1 MKTLRLFV
9 FSALTSLALYLVAAP
24 QQNQKTP
31 PAQPQRETIAR
42 PLTEKE
48 KKRAEDRLKKE
59 LETPYRK
66 WLNEDV
72 AYIIT
77 QEERDAFKKLDT
89 DDQREQFIE
98 QFWLRRDPTPDTEEN
113 EFKEEHYRRIAY
125 ANEHFAS
132 GVPGWKTDRGRIY
145 IMYGPPDD
153 IDDHS
158 SGGTYERPREEGGG
172 QTSTYPFQQWR
183 YRYIEGVGTG
193 VVIEFV
199 DPTMS
204 GEFHMTMDPSEKD
217 ALLYTPD
224 AGLTMYEQMGITQ
237 KTDRFTRTDGTTLG
251 VPLDEMMDSQNEFT
265 RLAQYTNLFKPPA
278 VKFTDLEALV
288 DSHISY
294 NVLPMKVHTAYFPIT
309 EASAMAYFT
318 IEFANKDLQF
328 ASKDG
333 VQRATVDIYARITT
347 MSGRRVNVF
356 EDTVQVDSPPEML
369 QEYAKQR
376 SIYQK
381 AVPLAP
387 GRYRIDIVASDL
399 VAGTKT
405 TYPAAIDVPQLDP
418 DKLSASTMVLADQ
431 IYAVPMKSIG
441 AGPFVIGSSHVRPR
455 MDDVFNRDEKLGIY
469 LKVYNFGQDE
479 ATRKPSGEVEY
490 EVLKNGA
497 AGKIIDYTEELSQI
511 QGASCAQVTIEKLL
525 PLKTLAPGVYT
536 IRLKITD
543 KIRNQ
548 VLTPSAQFTVT

>member
-9 FSALTSLALYLVAAP
+9 LCALTSVALYLIAAP
-24 QQNQKTP
+24 QQDRTP

-48 KKRAEDRLKKE
+48 KKRNEDKLKKE

-77 QEERDAFKKLDT
+77 QEERDAFKRLQT
-89 DDQREQFIE
+89 DDEREQFIE
-98 QFWLRRDPTPDTEEN
+98 QFWLRRDPTPDTVEN

-132 GVPGWKTDRGRIY
+132 GIPGWKTDRGRIY
-145 IMYGPPDD
+145 IAYGPPDD

-172 QTSTYPFQQWR
+172 TTSTFPFQQWR

-204 GEFHMTMDPSEKD
+204 GEFRMTMDPSEKD
-217 ALLYTPD
+217 ALLYAPG
-224 AGLTMYEQMGITQ
+224 AGLTWYEQMGVTN
-237 KTDRFTRTDGTTLG
+237 KNDRFTRTDGTHLG
-251 VPLDEMMDSQNEFT
+251 VPVDEMMESQNPFT
-265 RLAQYTNLFKPPA
+265 RLAQYTNLFKPPE
-278 VKFTDLEALV
+278 VKFKDLEALV
-288 DSHISY
+288 DSHVSY
-294 NVLPMKVHTAYFPIT
+294 SILPMKVHTAYFPVT
-309 EASAMAYFT
+309 DASVMAYFT
-318 IEFANKDLQF
+318 LEFANKDLQF
-328 ASKDG
+328 QAKDG
-333 VQRATVDIYARITT
+333 VQRAVVDIYARITT
-347 MSGRRVNVF
+347 MTRRRVNVF
-356 EDTVQVDSPPEML
+356 EDTVTVDSPPEML
-369 QEYAKQR
+369 QDYAKQR
-376 SIYQK
+376 SLYQK

-399 VAGTKT
+399 VAGTKS
-405 TYPAAIDVPQLDP
+405 TYEQALDVPRLDA
-418 DKLSASTMVLADQ
+418 DKLSVSTMILADQ
-431 IYAVPMKSIG
+431 IEAVSMKSIG
-441 AGPFVIGSSHVRPR
+441 SGPFVIGGSKVRPR
-455 MDDVFNRDEKLGIY
+455 LGDVFKRDEKMGIY
-469 LKVYNFGQDE
+469 LKLYNFGQDE

-490 EVLKNGA
+490 VVLKNGA
-497 AGKIIDYTEELSQI
+497 NDKIFDYTEDIAQMPN
-511 QGASCAQVTIEKLL
+511 ASCAQVTIEKLL
-525 PLKTLAPGVYT
+525 PLRTLAPGVYT
-536 IRLKITD
+536 IRLRVTD

-548 VLTPSAQFTVT
+548 VLTPTAQFTVT